1 MKKFQQ
7 LICYLCGTRKDTTKY
22 LRENWLKKK
31 EQLAVVLVENQVG
44 GMIEIEIEIEEI
56 EGGTGGITAVALDIK
71 TAGHTRGMQVVV
83 DMEENGV
90 TVEMV
95 VNIEAGLE
103 MLIGIEAVAT
113 GSTEIEGRI
122 LGAEVVVD
130 ISSSQVGIIGPGLVL
145 YLQLDLR

>member
-44 GMIEIEIEIEEI
+44 GMIEIEIEEI
-56 EGGTGGITAVALDIK
+56 EKGTGGITAVALDIK

-130 ISSSQVGIIGPGLVL
+130 ISSSQVGIIGRGLVL